1 MDHLIIFVNFLIITI
16 GSTVVYQGIV
26 TYRSYRF
33 PAVRY
38 FVLYVA
44 LYDATML
51 SALIAQYLVRNV
63 GSPGSDGMFIL
74 IVVARGFFACV
85 IVAFQVW
92 FFVAA
97 VWSFTGDDKM
107 PRWTSFALGLVYTVW
122 LALFIQGTYRYFQYG
137 DKDFLREVHM
147 YISHSVTVLL
157 VLTPSLFLIRG
168 RRMQPERQRYLSTA
182 AGLTLLLLAFLDAS
196 GVFLREPW
204 GMLTMMVSCLTLN
217 LLLLFYFG
225 RFVSAFYGP
234 IAGTRPSP
242 IDLDRLCEE
251 YRFSARE
258 RDIIQMVLSGK
269 SNKEIEQELFISPH
283 TVKNHIYHIFQ
294 KAGIKS
300 RGQLVNLI
308 IQNSADPAIR
318 NES

>member
-1 MDHLIIFVNFLIITI
+1 VF
-16 GSTVVYQGIV
+16 
-26 TYRSYRF
+26 
-33 PAVRY
+33 
-38 FVLYVA
+38 YVA
-44 LYDATML
+44 LNDFAML
-51 SALIAQYLVRNV
+51 SVLIAQYLVRNV

-74 IVVARGFFACV
+74 IVIVRGFFACV

-92 FFVAA
+92 FFAAA
-97 VWSFTGDDKM
+97 VWSFTGDDRI
-107 PRWTSFALGLVYTVW
+107 PRWSSFVLGLVYIFW
-122 LALFIQGTYRYFQYG
+122 LALFIQGTYLYLQYG
-137 DKDFLREVHM
+137 DKDFLREAHM

-157 VLTPSLFLIRG
+157 VLIPSLFVIRARG
-168 RRMQPERQRYLSTA
+168 MQPERQRHLATA

-196 GVFLREPW
+196 GGFFREPW

-217 LLLLFYFG
+217 LLMLFFFG

-234 IAGTRPSP
+234 IVGARPSP

-251 YRFSARE
+251 YHFSARE
-258 RDIIQMVLSGK
+258 RDIIQLVLIGK

-308 IQNSADPAIR
+308 MRNSPDPPTR
-318 NES
+318 NDS